1 VTPRPP
7 IFRGLEREGEGQPDL
22 SEVTAVILAGG
33 KGTRLAPYTSVLP
46 KPLMPLG
53 GKAILEIV
61 VGQLERAEL
70 RRIVLCVGYLAHLI
84 VAVLQNGA
92 DRAARIEYVQE
103 ETELGTAGSL
113 RLAPG
118 LVDTFLVL
126 NGDVLTDLDL
136 QQLVSHHRQS
146 GNILTIAAH
155 RRTQQTD
162 YGVLHLDSEQ
172 RLVRYD
178 EKPEETF
185 YVSMGVYVLEPAAL
199 KYIPD
204 ERFDFPELVHALLT
218 AGEQV
223 GAFTY
228 DGLWLDIGRHE
239 DYQRAVAI
247 WEETDPFLALTKSH

>member
-1 VTPRPP
+1 VTPHPP
-7 IFRGLEREGEGQPDL
+7 IFAGLEREADGEPDL
-22 SEVTAVILAGG
+22 SDMTAVILAGG

-61 VGQLERAEL
+61 VGQLERADL

-84 VAVLQNGA
+84 VAVLQNGP
-92 DRAARIEYVQE
+92 DRAARIEYVRE

-118 LVDTFLVL
+118 LADTFLVL

-136 QQLVSHHRQS
+136 KELVSHHRQR

-162 YGVLHLDSEQ
+162 YGVLRLDSEH
-172 RLVRYD
+172 RLVEYD
-178 EKPEETF
+178 EKPQETF

-199 KYIPD
+199 KFIPD
-204 ERFDFPELVHALLT
+204 ERFDFPELVHALLA

-223 GAFTY
+223 GALPY
-228 DGLWLDIGRHE
+228 EGLWLDIGRHE
-239 DYQRAVAI
+239 DYQRAVTL
-247 WEETDPFLALTKSH
+247 WEETDPFLALTTSH

>member
-7 IFRGLEREGEGQPDL
+7 IFPELESEEPDL
-22 SEVTAVILAGG
+22 SDLTAVILAGG

-53 GKAILEIV
+53 DKAILEIV
-61 VGQLERAEL
+61 VGQLERANL

-92 DRAARIEYVQE
+92 DRAARIEYVRE

-126 NGDVLTDLDL
+126 NGDVLTDIDL
-136 QQLVSHHRQS
+136 QQLLSHHRRS
-146 GNILTIAAH
+146 RNILTIAAH
-155 RRTQQTD
+155 RRTQQAD
-162 YGVLHLDSEQ
+162 YGVLRLDGEH
-172 RLVRYD
+172 RVVEYD
-178 EKPEETF
+178 EKPEQTF

-199 KYIPD
+199 KFIPD
-204 ERFDFPELVHALLT
+204 GPFDFPELVHALLA
-218 AGEQV
+218 AGEHV
-223 GAFTY
+223 GAFPY
-228 DGLWLDIGRHE
+228 AGLWLDIGRHE

-247 WEETDPFLALTKSH
+247 WEENATILSLPTPH